1 MKETGGEIDIS
12 IENFEDVIS
21 RFKAKPTKT
30 YEFIVKAGKEY
41 QNVIFRLCKRIIEDE
56 DIPRSFNLTI
66 LHMLWKM
73 KGAANILANNRFLH
87 IKSWVPRACE
97 ALVVDKMKCKILEH
111 SNIKISNRRPARIFS
126 QRACFCHHKY
136 NIERRKDGKQ
146 IIFKAADIIKFFDK
160 EDIVYVIGELYN
172 IEMNQKLCRLW

>member
-1 MKETGGEIDIS
+1 MKETGGEINIS
-12 IENFEDVIS
+12 IEDFEDIIS

-30 YEFIVKAGKEY
+30 YDFLVKAGKES
-41 QNVIFRLCKRIIEDE
+41 QNVIFQLCKRIIEDE
-56 DIPRSFNLTI
+56 DIPKSFYLTI

-87 IKSWVPRACE
+87 IKSWLPKACE

-111 SNIKISNRRPARIFS
+111 STKYEIGGQPGYSHNEYVFAIISIIL
-126 QRACFCHHKY
+126 K
-136 NIERRKDGKQ
+136 EEKEGKG
-146 IIFKAADIIKFFDK
+146 IIFTAADIIKFFDK
-160 EDIVYVIGELYN
+160 EDIFDVIGELYN